1 MNNSAKTT
9 LSISR
14 LSAFQDNYLWLI
26 DNGEKAIAI
35 DPGDAAVIN
44 KKLQDDNLKLCCIL
58 ITHHHQDHTGGL
70 KHLIDEWNPEIIGPM
85 SKNIPE
91 IKVTVRDGEVFN
103 QMGIT
108 FEVIEVPG
116 HTLDHIAYF
125 ISNNEEIDDPLL
137 FCGDTLFAGGCGRVF
152 EGTYSQMRKSLE
164 KIRKLPRNT
173 KIFCA
178 HEYTEKNL
186 SFAINVDPNNE
197 LLIERLKTV
206 KEKRKTNQ
214 PTVPSYLYEEIST
227 NPFLRYDE
235 SDIIKSAQFISKNT
249 DTDPDM
255 IFGIIRKWKDNFI

>member
-1 MNNSAKTT
+1 MNSSDQNT

-44 KKLQDDNLKLCCIL
+44 KKLKDNNLKLCCIL
-58 ITHHHQDHTGGL
+58 ITHHHQDHTGG
-70 KHLIDEWNPEIIGPM
+70 KTLIDEWSPEVIGPK

-91 IKVTVRDGEVFN
+91 IKVTVKDGEIFN

-125 ISNNEEIDDPLL
+125 ISSNEEIDGPLL

-152 EGTYSQMRKSLE
+152 EGTYSQMRKSLA
-164 KIRKLPRNT
+164 KIRKLPSST

-186 SFAINVDPNNE
+186 NFAINVDPNNE

-206 KEKRKTNQ
+206 KEKRKKPTNG
-214 PTVPSYLYEEIST
+214 TL
-227 NPFLRYDE
+227 L
-235 SDIIKSAQFISKNT
+235 FI
-249 DTDPDM
+249 
-255 IFGIIRKWKDNFI
+255 

>member
-1 MNNSAKTT
+1 
-9 LSISR
+9 
-14 LSAFQDNYLWLI
+14 
-26 DNGEKAIAI
+26 
-35 DPGDAAVIN
+35 
-44 KKLQDDNLKLCCIL
+44 
-58 ITHHHQDHTGGL
+58 
-70 KHLIDEWNPEIIGPM
+70 M

-249 DTDPDM
+249 ETDPDM